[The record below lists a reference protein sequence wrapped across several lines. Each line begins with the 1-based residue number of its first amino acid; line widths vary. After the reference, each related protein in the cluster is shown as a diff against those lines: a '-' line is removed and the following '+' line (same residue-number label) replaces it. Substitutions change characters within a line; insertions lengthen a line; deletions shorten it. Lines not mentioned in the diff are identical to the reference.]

1 MPDQHGRLQI
11 EELQHLADQGDDDA
25 SYNLGLRYHTG
36 DGVEQDFAKA
46 KEYYER
52 AAEHSHP
59 NALCNLGIMYSQG
72 HGVEVD
78 EQIGA
83 LLIRQAADQG
93 QPNAQLTLAG
103 MYYEGEGVEQDYVKA
118 FEYYELAEANG
129 LSDAKIS
136 LGHMYLGG
144 LGTEKDEVKAAALF
158 EEMAKRGN
166 TQCQY
171 LAGKAAY
178 EGHTPDGEPDL
189 ERAAY
194 WFMKAADGGDAGAM
208 VQMAAMFQE
217 GEGVEQSDHQS
228 IVMMGRAALAGD
240 DNALN
245 EIARY
250 SETLDQ
256 HLEDLARDAPLTITF
271 DDDRR
276 AAYIATVKS
285 LSSLQNTVMNV
296 AEKLERAGK
305 LTIDRSNHIP
315 PHEMN

>member
-1 MPDQHGRLQI
+1 MEQPLRKNI

-25 SYNLGLRYHTG
+25 TYNLGLRYHTG
-36 DGVEQDFAKA
+36 DGVEQDFTKA
-46 KEYYER
+46 KQYYER
-52 AAEHSHP
+52 AAEHDHP

-72 HGVEVD
+72 HGVETD
-78 EQIGA
+78 AQLGA

-93 QPNAQLTLAG
+93 QPNAQLTIAG
-103 MYYEGEGVEQDYVKA
+103 MYFDGEGVEQDYVKA
-118 FEYYELAEANG
+118 FEYYELAELNG

-136 LGHMYLGG
+136 LGHMHLGG
-144 LGTEKDEVKAAALF
+144 LGTKKDEVKAAELF
-158 EEMAKRGN
+158 EEMGRRGN

-171 LAGKAAY
+171 LAGKLAY
-178 EGHTPDGEPDL
+178 EGHTPEGTPDA

-194 WFMKAADGGDAGAM
+194 WFLKAAEGGDADAM
-208 VQMAAMFQE
+208 VQMAKMYQE

-240 DNALN
+240 NNALS

-256 HLEDLARDAPLTITF
+256 HLADLTRDAPTTIAF

-296 AEKLERAGK
+296 AEKLERAGM
-305 LTIDRSNHIP
+305 LYIDRSNHIP
-315 PHEMN
+315 PHELN